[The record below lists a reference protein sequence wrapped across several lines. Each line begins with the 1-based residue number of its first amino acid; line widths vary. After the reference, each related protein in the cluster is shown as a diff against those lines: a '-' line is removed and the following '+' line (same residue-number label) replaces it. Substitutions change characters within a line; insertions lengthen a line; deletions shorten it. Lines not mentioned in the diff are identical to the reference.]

1 MNRQWAG
8 WVVQRGRYPS
18 SWQSLRHPECQSW
31 KGLGDYLPPISY
43 FIVEANR
50 SREGQGVVKVLT
62 RTSERRA
69 GRSHSL
75 LLSGW
80 CVLSTDD
87 IFYLLVVA
95 HGFPYPFWCWRVLLA
110 PPVIVN
116 LRRPIEILPF
126 THSHPPTFTSVSLL
140 DVKN

>member
-1 MNRQWAG
+1 M
-8 WVVQRGRYPS
+8 
-18 SWQSLRHPECQSW
+18 
-31 KGLGDYLPPISY
+31 GDYLPPISY

-50 SREGQGVVKVLT
+50 SREGQGIVKGLT

-69 GRSHSL
+69 GRRSHSL

-87 IFYLLVVA
+87 IFYLLVLA
-95 HGFPYPFWCWRVLLA
+95 HGFPTLSGLGECFLA
-110 PPVIVN
+110 PLVIVN
-116 LRRPIEILPF
+116 LRRPIQILSF

-140 DVKN
+140 DVKNSLTGTLHYFSWWKSSTLSFF